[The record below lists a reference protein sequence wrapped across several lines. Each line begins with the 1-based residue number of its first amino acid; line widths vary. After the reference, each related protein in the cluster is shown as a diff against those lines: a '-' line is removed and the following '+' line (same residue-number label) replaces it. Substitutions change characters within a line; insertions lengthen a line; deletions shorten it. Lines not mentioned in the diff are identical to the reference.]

1 MIKKRDLLII
11 GKVWPE
17 PDSSAAGS
25 RMMELIRLF
34 KREDFG
40 VVFASS
46 AKESKYS
53 VNLQTYGV
61 EKVSIALNEKSFD
74 DFISRLKPDVVLF
87 DRFMTEEQFGWRVA
101 EQCPGAI
108 RILDTEDLHCLR
120 EGRRIA
126 LKANREFTNR
136 DLINDVAMRE
146 IASVYRC
153 DLSLIISE
161 FEMKLMTDFFD
172 IDPGLLL
179 YLPFMLDRIKTDEIE
194 KLPAYTDRTDFVT
207 IGNFLHDPNWDAV
220 LFLKQKIWPLI
231 RERLPGARVFVYGA
245 YPSEK
250 AENLHQPA
258 DGFIVKGRA
267 EDAKEVVRNARV
279 MLAPIRYGAGLKG
292 KLIEAMQGGTPSV
305 TTSIGSESMHG
316 NLPWPGFVTDDPVDF
331 ANAAAQL
338 YNTKP
343 EWKRKQQI
351 GYRIINELYDG
362 KLPGDRFINRLS
374 DILKNRE
381 KHRLQN
387 FTGAMLMHHTMKST
401 KYMSKWIEE
410 KNR

>member
-1 MIKKRDLLII
+1 M
-11 GKVWPE
+11 
-17 PDSSAAGS
+17 
-25 RMMELIRLF
+25 
-34 KREDFG
+34 
-40 VVFASS
+40 FASS

-61 EKVSIALNEKSFD
+61 EKVSIALNDKSFD

-120 EGRRIA
+120 EGRRMA

-179 YLPFMLDRIKTDEIE
+179 HLPFMLDRIETDEIE
-194 KLPAYTDRTDFVT
+194 KLPAYIDRTDFVS

-292 KLIEAMQGGTPSV
+292 KLIEAMQCGTPSV
-305 TTSIGSESMHG
+305 TTLS
-316 NLPWPGFVTDDPVDF
+316 V
-331 ANAAAQL
+331 
-338 YNTKP
+338 
-343 EWKRKQQI
+343 R
-351 GYRIINELYDG
+351 
-362 KLPGDRFINRLS
+362 NRCMETCRGRDL
-374 DILKNRE
+374 
-381 KHRLQN
+381 
-387 FTGAMLMHHTMKST
+387 
-401 KYMSKWIEE
+401 
-410 KNR
+410 

>member
-207 IGNFLHDPNWDAV
+207 IGNFLHDPNWDHV
-220 LFLKQKIWPLI
+220 
-231 RERLPGARVFVYGA
+231 
-245 YPSEK
+245 
-250 AENLHQPA
+250 EN
-258 DGFIVKGRA
+258 
-267 EDAKEVVRNARV
+267 
-279 MLAPIRYGAGLKG
+279 
-292 KLIEAMQGGTPSV
+292 
-305 TTSIGSESMHG
+305 
-316 NLPWPGFVTDDPVDF
+316 
-331 ANAAAQL
+331 
-338 YNTKP
+338 
-343 EWKRKQQI
+343 
-351 GYRIINELYDG
+351 YR
-362 KLPGDRFINRLS
+362 
-374 DILKNRE
+374 
-381 KHRLQN
+381 
-387 FTGAMLMHHTMKST
+387 
-401 KYMSKWIEE
+401 W
-410 KNR
+410 